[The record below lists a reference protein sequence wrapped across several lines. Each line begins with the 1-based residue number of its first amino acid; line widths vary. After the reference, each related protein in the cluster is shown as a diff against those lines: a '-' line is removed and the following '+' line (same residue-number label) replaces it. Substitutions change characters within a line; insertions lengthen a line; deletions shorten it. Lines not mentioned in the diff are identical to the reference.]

1 MGAFIVDRGWKEC
14 DLVEMAISGKWE
26 KGQSQILKPL

>member
-1 MGAFIVDRGWKEC
+1 MGAFIVDRGGKEC
-14 DLVEMAISGKWE
+14 DLAEMAKAGKWE